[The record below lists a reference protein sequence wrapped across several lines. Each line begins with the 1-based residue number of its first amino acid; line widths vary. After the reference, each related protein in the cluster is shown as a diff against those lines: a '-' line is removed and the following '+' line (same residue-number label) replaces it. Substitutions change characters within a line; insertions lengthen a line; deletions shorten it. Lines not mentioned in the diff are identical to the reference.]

1 MIAVIQR
8 NQIRFFKNEADG
20 KDRLQLGVQFVEYP
34 DLPTYGLNVDVTG
47 LTTQAG
53 VKAALIPELQALQA
67 RIETFIQDTD
77 VARNFFDAWGWSNTQ
92 FEIDNL

>member
-8 NQIRFFKNEADG
+8 NQIRFFKNEDG

-47 LTTQAG
+47 LTTQAE
-53 VKAALIPELQALQA
+53 VKAAIIPELQALQT
-67 RIETFIQDTD
+67 RIEAYIQDFAT
-77 VARNFFDAWGWSNTQ
+77 ARAYFDAWGWSDTQ